1 MQAVTLRTTETPTAQ
16 RAHRD
21 ARSYA
26 FGLRRVR
33 APVPSRITER
43 VCRHVSQSVCPWN
56 VRFASELPD
65 DSPFAPRKVIA
76 GRDAR
81 TLVREILAMSQ
92 EEFATAFRRSPMKRA
107 KLRGLARNA
116 AVVLGNIGTMEDAPV
131 LQQALD
137 DSETLVH
144 EHAAWTL
151 EKIAMRGVL
160 LR

>member
-1 MQAVTLRTTETPTAQ
+1 MQAVTLRTPETPTAR

-21 ARSYA
+21 ASSYV

-33 APVPSRITER
+33 APVPSRITKR

-56 VRFASELPD
+56 VRFASELPEG
-65 DSPFAPRKVIA
+65 SPFAPRKVIA

-92 EEFATAFRRSPMKRA
+92 ETFTAVFRRSPMKRA

-116 AVVLGNIGTMEDAPV
+116 AAALGNTGTIEDVPV
-131 LQQALD
+131 LQQALAD
-137 DSETLVH
+137 PEPLAR
-144 EHAAWTL
+144 EHAAWAL
-151 EKIAMRGVL
+151 EKIAMRGGL